1 MSAPTLPPEPVPVD
15 QRRSLSV
22 RERLLVD
29 AAPGDLDVTAAA
41 ERVELLRRSRRRT
54 RRGASGA
61 LAVLALVAIAVLVWP
76 ADDDP
81 DQLLADRAE
90 PTTTTTTWPRRSTTT
105 APPTTAAAVVVPSTP
120 APTTSLPPSSTVAPP
135 TSTTLPPNEPMQA
148 RLRLPSDEV
157 APGEAVTLEVDWV
170 DADHSGVPPRVEVDW
185 GDPALTQFSV
195 LPLLVGC
202 DRPGSSGGGVIP
214 LRFRFATPGVHTVR
228 VRVSTCSPGQ
238 GAYGEQLELVGTVRV
253 AEPRYGDGPGRV
265 VLAVQVDGRP
275 APSSVPPLDAA
286 TATFVPSEPTSPTLE
301 LAAREPVLAQVHTS
315 PTLTGLATVLVLP
328 ADADGTLELTWQGSD
343 CRGTTEVLSSD
354 EGVLA
359 LALPVTC

>member
-1 MSAPTLPPEPVPVD
+1 MPVD
-15 QRRSLSV
+15 ERRSLAV

-29 AAPGDLDVTAAA
+29 AAPADLDVAAAA
-41 ERVELLRRSRRRT
+41 ERVELLRRLRRRT

-61 LAVLALVAIAVLVWP
+61 LGVLALVALAVLVWP
-76 ADDDP
+76 AGDDP

-90 PTTTTTTWPRRSTTT
+90 PTTTTTSPRRSTTT
-105 APPTTAAAVVVPSTP
+105 AAPTTVAAVVVPSTS
-120 APTTSLPPSSTVAPP
+120 APTTSAAPPSTVAPS
-135 TSTTLPPNEPMQA
+135 TSTTLPPNQPMQA

-157 APGEAVTLEVDWV
+157 APGDAVTLEVDWV

-195 LPLLVGC
+195 SPLLVGC

-214 LRFRFATPGVHTVR
+214 AQYRFATPGLRTVR
-228 VRVSTCSPGQ
+228 VKVTTCSPGQ

-253 AEPRYGDGPGRV
+253 SEPRYDDRPGRV

-275 APSSVPPLDAA
+275 APSAVPPLDAA
-286 TATFVPSEPTSPTLE
+286 TARFVPSETTSAPIE
-301 LAAREPVLAQVHTS
+301 LAAREPVLSQVHVS

-328 ADADGTLELTWQGSD
+328 ADAEGTLELSWPGSD
-343 CRGTTEVLSSD
+343 CRGTAELLSSS
-354 EGVLA
+354 EPVLA
-359 LALPVTC
+359 LAVPVTC